1 MITPPFSP
9 QYFAVGRYS
18 LLKIF
23 FVCVCSKKNNVTF
36 FSPRFFIS
44 FLLWKSKVGSAK
56 VDFLPQSMPSGA
68 MRVLMKVLAFLGT
81 AQLACAHWVAMEV
94 EGWLCC
100 RARCRNCSGPTSV
113 SLLFRVSLWL
123 LLCRGWSLVST
134 SAASLDYPVLGVWKC
149 GCSISTA
156 LLKEAALSGCSL
168 LLRWH

>member
-81 AQLACAHWVAMEV
+81 AQLAC
-94 EGWLCC
+94 GWPWRWLTGWPWRWKGGYAAEPGAGTALALPPCPCC
-100 RARCRNCSGPTSV
+100 
-113 SLLFRVSLWL
+113 
-123 LLCRGWSLVST
+123 ST
-134 SAASLDYPVLGVWKC
+134 SAFDSCFAGAGL
-149 GCSISTA
+149 
-156 LLKEAALSGCSL
+156 
-168 LLRWH
+168 

>member
-1 MITPPFSP
+1 MSANWWACTYVSVKYRALGNCSEQRNHKPTTTETHALRDPGGTGMITPPFSP

-113 SLLFRVSLWL
+113 SLLFHISL
-123 LLCRGWSLVST
+123 
-134 SAASLDYPVLGVWKC
+134 
-149 GCSISTA
+149 
-156 LLKEAALSGCSL
+156 
-168 LLRWH
+168 